1 MPVQQTRGHAGK
13 ALLVAGLGVVV
24 ALAVAL
30 LVAQAATRGDVTVRL
45 GDDEFDAGQVA
56 AIAESIEEGDGL
68 PLLYQD
74 VADGDRHIFVQ
85 HLGDDIDEG
94 WVAFSAFDPD
104 RPECLVEI
112 DREAAELVNECTGE
126 TYPRDGSGLR
136 FYETRVDGGDL
147 FVFLNEPIE

>member
-13 ALLVAGLGVVV
+13 ALLVAGVGVVV
-24 ALAVAL
+24 ALIVAF
-30 LVAQAATRGDVTVRL
+30 LVAQAATRGDVEVRL
-45 GDDEFDAGQVA
+45 GDDEYDAGRVA
-56 AIAESIEEGDGL
+56 ALAETIAEGEGL

-74 VADGDRHIFVQ
+74 LVGGDRHIFVQ
-85 HLGDDIDEG
+85 HLSDDTDEG

-112 DREAAELVNECTGE
+112 DRHARQLVNECTGE

-136 FYETRVDGGDL
+136 FYETRVDDGDL
-147 FVFLNEPIE
+147 FVLLNEPIE